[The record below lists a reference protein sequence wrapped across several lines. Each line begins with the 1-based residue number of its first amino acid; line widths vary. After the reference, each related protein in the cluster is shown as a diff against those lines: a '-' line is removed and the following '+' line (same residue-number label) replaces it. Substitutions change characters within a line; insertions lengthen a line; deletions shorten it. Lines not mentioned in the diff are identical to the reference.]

1 MRMLLLA
8 AAATLALAGCSTTSM
23 NAGAPSTSPTPKADA
38 AIQKNLPKICQA
50 ASTAHFGYVTLTMFV
65 SVPEKADKAVSS
77 AWDVLQPLC
86 IDPAKTT
93 ATDVLAAAERAYAT
107 IEKALEQAKKA

>member
-1 MRMLLLA
+1 
-8 AAATLALAGCSTTSM
+8 
-23 NAGAPSTSPTPKADA
+23 
-38 AIQKNLPKICQA
+38 
-50 ASTAHFGYVTLTMFV
+50 
-65 SVPEKADKAVSS
+65 VSS